1 MVRGAQTAG
10 KPPLNPYEKV
20 RSAMTC
26 MRCQAILFDM
36 DGVLVDSR
44 AVVERTW
51 HRWAARHGIE
61 AGPIIAV
68 AHGRRTSETLA
79 EMMPHLVIADE
90 VAWLDAAEMDD
101 FDGIVEVSGAAAFV
115 ASLPPDRWAIVT
127 SAGRDLALRRLACA
141 GIEAPPILVS
151 SEDVRSGKPSPDGYR
166 LGAERL
172 GFDTSECIVFED
184 APPGIE
190 AALAAGADV
199 IALATTQPR
208 AKLGRARTIVPDF
221 TGVRARMV
229 DGMLEITTAGQTDA
243 TESTP

>member
-1 MVRGAQTAG
+1 MVRLAQSAG
-10 KPPLNPYEKV
+10 KPPLIQYEKV

-36 DGVLVDSR
+36 VGVLVDSR

-172 GFDTSECIVFED
+172 GFDAWECIVFED

-190 AALAAGADV
+190 AARRAGMRAV
-199 IALATTQPR
+199 AVCTGHSAEELGGAHVLSAIEHYEGLPR
-208 AKLGRARTIVPDF
+208 AAWFEETVNAATVP
-221 TGVRARMV
+221 
-229 DGMLEITTAGQTDA
+229 
-243 TESTP
+243 